1 MNTKSPPKNA
11 SWWAHET
18 DPSELAQ
25 LSTAF
30 SALQRDR
37 HVSGWRRN
45 GLIAVCAVVL
55 VAAIKMLIG

>member
-1 MNTKSPPKNA
+1 MNTKSPTKNT

-45 GLIAVCAVVL
+45 GLIAVCAVAL
-55 VAAIKMLIG
+55 IAAIKMLIG

>member
-1 MNTKSPPKNA
+1 MNTKPAPKNS

-30 SALQRDR
+30 SAIERER

-45 GLIAVCAVVL
+45 ALIAVCVVVL
-55 VAAIKMLIG
+55 LTAIKMLLG